1 MKKNNTLLIVL
12 SVALVLCCCVIVIL
26 GGAYYGLR
34 EFQKFLP
41 TLAANITPYSPDPLT
56 PTPFEITRQPAEDI
70 PADTLTMLK
79 QTVVPEADLPAIV
92 CRLKDVCNIP
102 LTVAGPTVPL
112 TVGAQHTFWVT
123 DTDNN
128 EDFQVTATLRY
139 VTAHVYFWVENG
151 ASYND
156 TDMRNLFDTFES
168 KIYPTNREF
177 FGSEWTPGVD
187 GDPHIYVLYAGG
199 IGYSVAAYYSAG
211 DEYVPAVREH
221 SNAHEM
227 FVINTSQD
235 LGDEYTYSTLAHEF
249 QHMIHWYQDRNEGE
263 LLDEGFSELASFLNG
278 YDTGG
283 FDWYYVNNPDM
294 NLTDWLPSAGDNTA
308 HYGANFLFTNYFLNR
323 FGEEATQALVQNQ
336 LNGLESVDDTLLQR
350 GATDPLTDAPISA
363 DDFFQDW
370 TLANFLGDAS
380 VNDGRYTYANY
391 PGAPT
396 ADATETISACPSG
409 AATRTVNQYG
419 ADYIRI
425 TCPGTYTL
433 HFSGATS
440 TRLVPVDPQS
450 GAYAFW
456 SNKGNNSNMTLT
468 REFDLT
474 GVSGTIEFH
483 YWTWYDIET
492 DWDYLY
498 LEASTDGEHWQ
509 ILTTPSGT
517 STNPTGSSYG
527 FGYSGQSN
535 GWLLETVDIS
545 QFAGQKVSLRFEY
558 VTDMA
563 VNGEGLLLDDISI
576 PAIGYST
583 DFETDDGGWDAA
595 GFTRV
600 QNILPQTFR
609 VALITRA
616 SSGTTVQII
625 PVGLDQT
632 ADIPLTVGQDGV
644 TEVVL
649 VVSGTTRFTRETA
662 AYQFEIR

>member
-41 TLAANITPYSPDPLT
+41 TLASGITPYASDPLT
-56 PTPFEITRQPAEDI
+56 PTPFEITRQPVEDI
-70 PADTLTMLK
+70 PADTLTVLE
-79 QTVVPEADLPAIV
+79 QTIVPEADLPAIV
-92 CRLKDVCNIP
+92 CRLKGVCNVP

-112 TVGAQHTFWVT
+112 AVGEQQTFWVT
-123 DTDNN
+123 DTDTND
-128 EDFQVTATLRY
+128 DFQVTATLRY
-139 VTAHVYFWVENG
+139 VTDHVYFWAENG
-151 ASYND
+151 ARYNN
-156 TDMRNLFDTFES
+156 TDMKNLFDTFEN

-187 GDPHIYVLYAGG
+187 GDSHIYVLYAGG
-199 IGYSVAAYYSAG
+199 IGSSVAGYFSSGDAYL
-211 DEYVPAVREH
+211 PAVREH

-227 FVINTSQD
+227 FVINASQN
-235 LGDEYTYSTLAHEF
+235 LGDPYTYGILAHEF
-249 QHMIHWYQDRNEGE
+249 QHMIHWYQDGNEGA
-263 LLDEGFSELASFLNG
+263 LLDEGFAELAVFLNG
-278 YDTGG
+278 YDVGG
-283 FDWYYVNNPDM
+283 VDWYYSTDTDL
-294 NLTDWLPSAGDNTA
+294 NLTDWLPSAGQNTA

-323 FGEEATQALVQNQ
+323 FGEQATQALVHNQ
-336 LNGLESVDDTLLQR
+336 LNDLESVDDTLLQR
-350 GATDPLTDAPISA
+350 GVTDPLTGAPITA

-370 TLANFLGDAS
+370 TIANFLVDAS
-380 VNDGRYTYANY
+380 VGDGRYTYANY
-391 PGAPT
+391 PAAPQ
-396 ADATETISACPSG
+396 AQATETVSACPVG
-409 AATRTVNQYG
+409 GATRTVNQYG

-433 HFSGATS
+433 RFSGATQ
-440 TRLVPVDPQS
+440 TPLLPADPSS

-474 GVSGTIEFH
+474 GVSGAVEFY
-483 YWTWYDIET
+483 YWVWYDIET
-492 DWDYLY
+492 DYDYLY
-498 LEASTDGEHWQ
+498 LEASTDGERWQ

-517 STNPTGSSYG
+517 SENPTGASYG
-527 FGYSGQSN
+527 FAYNGQSY
-535 GWLLETVDIS
+535 GWLLETVDLS

-558 VTDMA
+558 VTDTA
-563 VNGEGLLLDDISI
+563 VIGEGLLLDDVSI

-583 DFETDDGGWDAA
+583 DFETDDGGWTAA
-595 GFTRV
+595 GFARV
-600 QNILPQTFR
+600 QNVLPQTFR
-609 VALITRA
+609 LALITRS

-625 PVGLDQT
+625 PVAADQT